1 MIMVTEA
8 HILSTAME
16 LFDMDS
22 LTDTPSTTYSPE
34 GSNELDSLQRQD
46 ILATEQQ
53 IERYVDL
60 KIPESVQKSKK
71 GTPNLVHGV
80 HDYANDILDAPVYNR
95 R

>member
-16 LFDMDS
+16 LFDMI
-22 LTDTPSTTYSPE
+22 LWQIPLQLPTYSPE

-60 KIPESVQKSKK
+60 KIPESV
-71 GTPNLVHGV
+71 
-80 HDYANDILDAPVYNR
+80 
-95 R
+95 